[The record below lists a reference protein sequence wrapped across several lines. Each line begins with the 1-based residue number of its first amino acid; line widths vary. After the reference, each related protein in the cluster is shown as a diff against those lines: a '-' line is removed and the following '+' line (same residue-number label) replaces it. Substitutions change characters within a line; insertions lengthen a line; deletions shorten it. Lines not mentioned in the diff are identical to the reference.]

1 MPRKQNKKLNPF
13 LKLFLIFAI
22 IILLIIAGLW
32 IMRKD
37 KPVVIETTEVT
48 SVPVK
53 QQPVI
58 DYNKI
63 EKDTAL
69 KELMEQRKTD
79 YGIANG
85 VDVIVKSDEALK
97 IGDST
102 VPMQRIIEKIRLKS
116 GEIVESD
123 IGSKKQVPKYQIETF
138 GIYIVKKG
146 DSIWNIHFNFLK
158 DYFDHKGISLAPTSD
173 EPNPSGYSS
182 GVGKILKFSEK
193 IVSIYNIKE
202 NRLDVDLDLIQP
214 LNKLVVYNMT
224 QIFGLIDSINYNNV
238 NSIQFDGETLWV
250 PAQCGFV
257 SIFSR
262 NN

>member
-1 MPRKQNKKLNPF
+1 MPKKQNGKLIFF
-13 LKLFLIFAI
+13 LKLFLMFAI
-22 IILLIIAGLW
+22 IIVLIIAGFW
-32 IMRKD
+32 IMSKD
-37 KPVVIETTEVT
+37 KSVVIGTTDVKPT
-48 SVPVK
+48 PVIK
-53 QQPVI
+53 QPVI

-63 EKDTAL
+63 KNDTAL

-79 YGIANG
+79 YGIENG
-85 VDVIVKSDEALK
+85 VDIIVRSDEALK

-123 IGSKKQVPKYQIETF
+123 IGSGKKDPKYKIETF

-146 DSIWNIHFNFLK
+146 DSIWNIHFKFLK
-158 DYFDHKGISLAPTSD
+158 DYFDHKGIPLAPTSD
-173 EPNPSGYSS
+173 EPNQLGYSS
-182 GVGKILKFSEK
+182 GVGKILKFSEN

-202 NRLDVDLDLIQP
+202 NRLDVDLNLIHP

-224 QIFGLIDSINYNNV
+224 QIFGLIDSIDYNNV

-250 PAQCGFV
+250 P
-257 SIFSR
+257 SK
-262 NN
+262 

>member
-1 MPRKQNKKLNPF
+1 MPRKSTGKLIFF

-22 IILLIIAGLW
+22 IIILIIAGFW
-32 IMRKD
+32 IMSKD
-37 KPVVIETTEVT
+37 KPALIGTTDVKPDPVI
-48 SVPVK
+48 K
-53 QQPVI
+53 QPLI

-63 EKDTAL
+63 KNDTSL

-85 VDVIVKSDEALK
+85 VDIIVKSDEALK

-123 IGSKKQVPKYQIETF
+123 IGLEKQVSQYKIETF

-146 DSIWNIHFNFLK
+146 DSIWNIHFQFLK

-173 EPNPSGYSS
+173 EPNQSGYSS
-182 GVGKILKFSEK
+182 GVGKILKFSEN

-202 NRLDVDLDLIQP
+202 NSLDVNLSEIHP

-224 QIFGLIDSINYNNV
+224 QIFGLIDSIDYNKV

-250 PAQCGFV
+250 P
-257 SIFSR
+257 SE
-262 NN
+262 

>member
-1 MPRKQNKKLNPF
+1 MPRKENKKLNFF
-13 LKLFLIFAI
+13 LKLFLIVAI

-32 IMRKD
+32 IMPKD
-37 KPVVIETTEVT
+37 KPVVIKTTEVK
-48 SVPVK
+48 SIPVK
-53 QQPVI
+53 KQTVI

-63 EKDTAL
+63 EKDAAL

-123 IGSKKQVPKYQIETF
+123 IGSEKKVPKYQIETF

-146 DSIWNIHFNFLK
+146 DSIWNIHFKFLK

-173 EPNPSGYSS
+173 EPDTSGYSS
-182 GVGKILKFSEK
+182 GVGKILKFSEN

-202 NRLDVDLDLIQP
+202 NRLDVDLNLIHP

-224 QIFGLIDSINYNNV
+224 QIFGLIDSIDYNNV

-250 PAQCGFV
+250 P
-257 SIFSR
+257 SE
-262 NN
+262 